1 MLILI
6 NDGIPKKEMGDNY
19 GTAESYS
26 VRVRE
31 DLPVFAKAFIVAH
44 EYYHIKDISKNV
56 FLREVKAT
64 VMPLLGFLYV
74 VLRSLVSLSRL
85 RFYIKRIKERN

>member
-6 NDGIPKKEMGDNY
+6 NDEIPKKEMGDNY
-19 GTAESYS
+19 GLAESYT

-31 DLPVFAKAFIVAH
+31 DLPVFVKAFIVAH
-44 EYYHIKDISKNV
+44 EYYHIKDTSKNV

-64 VMPLLGFLYV
+64 VMPLLGFLYIV
-74 VLRSLVSLSRL
+74 ICSLVSPSRL
-85 RFYIKRIKERN
+85 RFYIKRIKEGN